1 MPKYVQEF
9 NGRLRG
15 KIGPLAGTFVEYR
28 SPAMSTM
35 YASPGKP
42 AGSDRDAC
50 PNVNGFVNLKV
61 VNKAIYSV
69 QTIITATLWGE
80 SFGAEGAIPLGVRS
94 GRCFS
99 VIRATNIDKVYRSG
113 DIINFDLLSTS
124 GNLHNNV
131 YIKVTVQQDDTD
143 SFGNPTPVDIII
155 AGALLAYG

>member
-15 KIGPLAGTFVEYR
+15 KIGPLGGTFVEYR

-61 VNKAIYSV
+61 VNKAIYSASAL
-69 QTIITATLWGE
+69 ITATLWGE

-99 VIRATNIDKVYRSG
+99 VIRANTLDRMYKIG

-131 YIKVTVQQDDTD
+131 YIKVTVQQD
-143 SFGNPTPVDIII
+143 SNNLFGATPVDIII

>member
-1 MPKYVQEF
+1 
-9 NGRLRG
+9 
-15 KIGPLAGTFVEYR
+15 
-28 SPAMSTM
+28 MSTM

-61 VNKAIYSV
+61 VNKAIYS
-69 QTIITATLWGE
+69 TPALITATLWGE
-80 SFGAEGAIPLGVRS
+80 SFGAEGAIPLGIRS

-99 VIRATNIDKVYRSG
+99 VIRANTVDRVYKIG

-131 YIKVTVQQDDTD
+131 YIKVTVQQDNNNL
-143 SFGNPTPVDIII
+143 FGATPVDIII